1 MEKIFFITLLVIA
14 VIGIMIGFSTLGVS
28 FNNAMPIISTNNTKS
43 QGGFFASAFAAVET
57 TWSSTVGQFLI
68 SFDNFKNV
76 HQIILDKESRI
87 RVYDVDPN
95 NRLNEVYV
103 STDKGLFLSR
113 DGGLTFNRF
122 ISSNNEIDKNTNV
135 FKVLSA
141 SSNGEDYFISVFKN
155 GKGYVYRT
163 YDYFFNLEALIDFD
177 NEAPYDMYRTGNSLY
192 LAVSNGQIIH
202 FNLKTKE
209 SRVVNVFSSPILKI
223 QKSPNGGFYLLSKSG
238 VILKGNSLEGKFVTA
253 KTPGGGWLFSG
264 SPVGA
269 LHFDSNGNMYI
280 LNSEGIYVSY
290 NNGNDFTL
298 LKQIPIQKKQ
308 IDAMGINNGKIY
320 AISGTRLFT
329 SSNGGTDWKIDD
341 LDNEFK
347 ITRIFFMGPK
357 VIMSM

>member
-1 MEKIFFITLLVIA
+1 MEKIFFITLLVVA

-28 FNNAMPIISTNNTKS
+28 FDNAMPTISTNNTKS
-43 QGGFFASAFAAVET
+43 HGGFFASAFAAVET
-57 TWSSTVGQFLI
+57 NWSSTVGQFLI

-76 HQIILDKESRI
+76 HQIVLDKESQI

-95 NRLNEVYV
+95 NRLNEVYI

-141 SSNGEDYFISVFKN
+141 SNNGEDYFISVFKN

-163 YDYFFNLEALIDFD
+163 YDYFFNLEPLISFE
-177 NEAPYDMYRTGNSLY
+177 NEALYDMYRNGNSLY

-209 SRVVNVFSSPILKI
+209 ARVVNVFSSPVLKI
-223 QKSPNGGFYLLSKSG
+223 QKSPKGGFYLLLKSG
-238 VILKGNSLEGKFVTA
+238 SVLKGNSLEDKFVKA
-253 KTPGGGWLFSG
+253 KIPGGSWLFGG

-269 LHFDSNGNMYI
+269 LHFDAVGNMYI
-280 LNSEGIYVSY
+280 LNSEGIYISY
-290 NNGNDFTL
+290 NNGDDFTL
-298 LKQIPIQKKQ
+298 LKQIPIQKKN
-308 IDAMGINNGKIY
+308 IDAIGINNGKIY
-320 AISGTRLFT
+320 AVSGTRLFT
-329 SSNGGTDWKIDD
+329 SSNGGKDWKIDD
-341 LDNEFK
+341 LDNKFK
-347 ITRIFFMGPK
+347 ITRIFFMGSK